1 MQCMQPADAFLIYT
15 GKSSVGGGGGDD
27 DSKNRSGAYI
37 ALVKLNTLSLAD

>member
-15 GKSSVGGGGGDD
+15 GKSSVGEGGGD